1 MLISTGEGSQRSLN
15 RLLCSHGWRWRRRG
29 WDPVPQNCKYI
40 TCKRCSDGCG
50 NMCSSLC
57 ECVRDYSCRL
67 AATLIYWQMLF
78 CHVAFDNPLPLHI
91 SQALT
96 VPYCFAHRSLTAIVF
111 RTISAAKKF
120 TVVFSPSSADKLT
133 CYHYVV
139 TVWQFELCDP
149 T

>member
-1 MLISTGEGSQRSLN
+1 
-15 RLLCSHGWRWRRRG
+15 
-29 WDPVPQNCKYI
+29 
-40 TCKRCSDGCG
+40 
-50 NMCSSLC
+50 
-57 ECVRDYSCRL
+57 
-67 AATLIYWQMLF
+67 MLF

-120 TVVFSPSSADKLT
+120 TAVFSPSSADKLT